1 MPVDLF
7 LIGQPQ
13 VGFMH
18 QRSALERN
26 AGRLMLKTPLR
37 KHAQFVIDDG
47 DQALQGVPISS
58 TPVR

>member
-1 MPVDLF
+1 
-7 LIGQPQ
+7 
-13 VGFMH
+13 
-18 QRSALERN
+18 
-26 AGRLMLKTPLR
+26 MLKTPLR